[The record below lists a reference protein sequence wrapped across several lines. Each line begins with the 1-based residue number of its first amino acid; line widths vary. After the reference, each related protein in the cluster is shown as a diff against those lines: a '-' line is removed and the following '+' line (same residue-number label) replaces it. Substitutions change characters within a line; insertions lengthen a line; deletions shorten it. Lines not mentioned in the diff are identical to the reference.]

1 MMLNKFAASNFQLVE
16 LKVPANTSSTRIY
29 FQDQPNL
36 RNKIIEKVEFYDSF
50 SVPNAPSGL
59 SNATTQ
65 PTVFCTFVDPS
76 GSEFVQDINLYEL
89 TGILSRPENGS
100 PNSFNAPFTF
110 KPRNIVFTKS
120 YVAYSFSNPLVTA
133 YSICF
138 GVYYK

>member
-1 MMLNKFAASNFQLVE
+1 MMLNNFAASNYQLVE
-16 LKVPANTSSTRIY
+16 LKVPANTTSTRVY

-50 SVPNAPSGL
+50 LLPNAPSGVANNL
-59 SNATTQ
+59 SQ
-65 PTVFCTFVDPS
+65 PTSFITFAD
-76 GSEFVQDINLYEL
+76 GTGNEFVQEMNIFEL
-89 TGILSRPENGS
+89 IGFLSVPENGV

-120 YVAYSFSNPLVTA
+120 YVSYSFPNPLAFA